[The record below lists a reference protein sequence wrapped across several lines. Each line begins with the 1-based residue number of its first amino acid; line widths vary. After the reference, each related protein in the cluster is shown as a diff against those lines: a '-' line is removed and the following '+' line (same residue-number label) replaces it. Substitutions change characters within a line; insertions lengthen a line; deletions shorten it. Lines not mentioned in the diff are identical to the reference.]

1 LESQTFMVSVNKTT
15 QQCCSL
21 FTMTTLS
28 STLVPIRIDVSS
40 SLPSSNT
47 APAWRAVDTLL
58 LDPTVAMDIPFVAH
72 QWCADQARSVQLGVP
87 DTTAIA
93 EAILSPTTVSTVA
106 RQIATQ
112 WHAHAA
118 LAASTNPTTE
128 RSNSTTT
135 NGNLLVVPIVIRF
148 EWQGLCLCDEFHW
161 DPSLS
166 STFNALSMAQSLAV
180 DLNLPEDAVTA
191 LAIDIAEQVCVAT
204 TTNRI
209 TTGSTTLTATGSSSN
224 VHHPNTVSSTVSSTT
239 TGTTVVA
246 TAVPVSINQRPPDN
260 TTLEREDDFVRAAI
274 TAATTMPAQGTTDP
288 ATAAT
293 AAASSTAIATTN
305 NSSRTTA
312 AWMVTPSSQAT
323 HVLHLASHYFPPRK

>member
-1 LESQTFMVSVNKTT
+1 
-15 QQCCSL
+15 
-21 FTMTTLS
+21 MTTLS

-58 LDPTVAMDIPFVAH
+58 MDPTVAVDIPFVAH

-87 DTTAIA
+87 DTAIA

-106 RQIATQ
+106 RQITTQ
-112 WHAHAA
+112 WYAHAA
-118 LAASTNPTTE
+118 ISASTNPTTE
-128 RSNSTTT
+128 RSISTTK
-135 NGNLLVVPIVIRF
+135 NGTRPVVPIVIRF
-148 EWQGLCLCDEFHW
+148 EWQGLCLCDEFDW

-166 STFNALSMAQSLAV
+166 STFNALSMAQSLAA

-204 TTNRI
+204 TTNRS
-209 TTGSTTLTATGSSSN
+209 TTGRTTLTATGSSSN
-224 VHHPNTVSSTVSSTT
+224 VHHPNTVSSTVSSTK

-274 TAATTMPAQGTTDP
+274 TAATTTPVQGTTDP
-288 ATAAT
+288 ATAAAA